1 MLTGARVLMTADA
14 VGGIWTYAL
23 DLARGLDSRGT
34 TVTLA
39 VLGPPVDADRRRYAE
54 AGGLAVVDT
63 GAQPEWLAEGTGE
76 VASAAAAVA
85 RLARDA
91 RADLVHLNHPV
102 LAGLAR
108 FPCPAVGVT
117 HSCVATWW
125 AAVRGTP
132 LPPDF
137 AWRAALVGEGYRA
150 LDALI
155 APSRA
160 FADATR
166 RAYALAAPPLVVHNG
181 RAAPPRAASDD
192 TPARRAVF
200 SAGRLWDEGKG
211 VDGLDAA
218 AAGLPCPVE
227 LAGPLRGPNGAAVA
241 LRHARPL
248 GSLDEAAMADRL
260 AARPIYASPALYE
273 PFGLAV
279 VEAAQAGC
287 ALLLSDI
294 PTFRELWEG
303 AALFVPSRDPAA
315 LAEAARGLLDDPARC
330 AALGRSAAERA
341 ARYGLDAMVENTVA
355 VYEAVLRDNRVA
367 EAPAA

>member
-23 DLARGLDSRGT
+23 DLARGLGSRGA

-39 VLGPPVDADRRRYAE
+39 VLGPAVDGARRRRAE
-54 AGGLAVVDT
+54 ADGIAVVDT
-63 GAQPEWLAEGTGE
+63 GATPEWLAEEAEEVE
-76 VASAAAAVA
+76 VAAATVA

-108 FPCPAVGVT
+108 FPCPAVGVA

-150 LDALI
+150 VDALV

-166 RAYALAAPPLVVHNG
+166 RAYARPVPPLVVHNG
-181 RAAPPRAASDD
+181 RAAPRRAASTA
-192 TPARRAVF
+192 TPARAVF

-211 VDGLDAA
+211 AEVLDAA
-218 AAGLPCPVE
+218 AAELPCPVE
-227 LAGPLRGPNGAAVA
+227 LAGPLRGPNGAAIA
-241 LRHARPL
+241 IRHAHPL

-260 AARPIYASPALYE
+260 AARPVYASPALYE

-287 ALLLSDI
+287 ALLLSDV

-303 AALFVPSRDPAA
+303 AALFVPPRDPAA
-315 LAEAARGLLDDPARC
+315 LAAAARALLDDPPRR
-330 AALGRSAAERA
+330 AALGRSAADRA
-341 ARYGLDAMVENTVA
+341 AHYGLDAMVERTVA
-355 VYEAVLRDNRVA
+355 VHGAVLRGTRVT